1 MTIISHDVHQ
11 VEVTL
16 DTDTVD
22 TIAVLEAQVAH
33 TPSRASLSWA
43 EVEPGLWSANYGGY
57 FGGTVD
63 KRDGTTSCPTR
74 SASTSGTSAR
84 WRTHSRVSPSVCTS
98 CSRPS
103 SARSTDRLR
112 RTDHGHPTTRD
123 RAQQRSTTRS
133 MTSGTA

>member
-22 TIAVLEAQVAH
+22 TIAVLEAQLAH

-63 KRDGTTSCPTR
+63 KRDGHYFVSDTFGQYVGDFR
-74 SASTSGTSAR
+74 SLEYAQ
-84 WRTHSRVSPSVCTS
+84 SRLAERLHIVLPSVI
-98 CSRPS
+98 RPV
-103 SARSTDRLR
+103 D
-112 RTDHGHPTTRD
+112 
-123 RAQQRSTTRS
+123 
-133 MTSGTA
+133 